1 MLQKRH
7 LSPDHCDATN
17 GSLIRSLMNTVAFLN
32 EGLVQLLSSRS
43 RQVCITC
50 HWFRHHAGVNCI
62 PLLNCQLHEGLISHC
77 DPSPIVAPAGPRIW
91 PSSGAG
97 CRREVA

>member
-50 HWFRHHAGVNCI
+50 HCSVTTLG
-62 PLLNCQLHEGLISHC
+62 
-77 DPSPIVAPAGPRIW
+77 
-91 PSSGAG
+91 
-97 CRREVA
+97 